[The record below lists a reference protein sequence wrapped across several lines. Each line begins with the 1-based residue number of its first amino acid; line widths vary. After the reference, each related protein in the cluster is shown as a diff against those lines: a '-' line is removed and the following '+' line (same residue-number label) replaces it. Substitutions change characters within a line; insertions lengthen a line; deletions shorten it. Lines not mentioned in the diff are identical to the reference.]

1 MKGKREKVFLIVT
14 KQYLCALLEQLVL
27 KRDGDMM
34 MVLVMVVMV
43 MMVMVM
49 MVMVMM
55 VMVMMVVM
63 IMVVMATA
71 PAHRRAL
78 RTSGPA
84 TRRKCYNLVWLQ
96 KYD

>member
-1 MKGKREKVFLIVT
+1 MAMAMVMMAIV
-14 KQYLCALLEQLVL
+14 
-27 KRDGDMM
+27 MM
-34 MVLVMVVMV
+34 VMVVMVMVMMV

-49 MVMVMM
+49 MVMD
-55 VMVMMVVM
+55 VMVVT
-63 IMVVMATA
+63 ATA

-84 TRRKCYNLVWLQ
+84 TRRKCYNLVCSK

>member
-1 MKGKREKVFLIVT
+1 MDYWDNGEMVMVMIWMVMAML
-14 KQYLCALLEQLVL
+14 
-27 KRDGDMM
+27 M
-34 MVLVMVVMV
+34 MVMLI

-49 MVMVMM
+49 MVMVMI
-55 VMVMMVVM
+55 VM
-63 IMVVMATA
+63 VMATA

-84 TRRKCYNLVWLQ
+84 TRRKCYNLVWSQ